1 MVDLQRITKIDGRML
16 RNMIIEGSNRLTANK
31 ARIDAL
37 NVFPVPDGDTG
48 TNMSLTALAAA
59 KEVAKMDTDDIFVVS
74 KAAASGALRGGRGNS
89 GVIFSQLFRGFSKA
103 LEGHKSIGIAEIAAG
118 LTGASKTA
126 YKAVMR
132 PQEGTMLTVARHMAE
147 SAEKFARNTKS
158 TRDVGA
164 FLQDVLDEGKIIL
177 GKTPDMLPVLKQ
189 AGVVDSGGEGIIVF
203 FRGMIDGMYARDV
216 QIAVQA
222 VEAQEEQ
229 VSFAALANFSTEE
242 ITFGYCTEFFVNVQN
257 FGFTENDEDNFKAYL
272 ETMGDSIAL
281 VSDDEIV
288 KVHVHTDHPGAVMEK
303 AMEIGPLSN
312 LKIENMRFQHHGAV
326 TFLDGG
332 ENQALFAVPST
343 EQKDLGIVAISSGAG
358 FKQIFE
364 ELGADC
370 IVEGGQTMNPSA
382 EDIASAINQINAP
395 NIIILPNNKNIILAA
410 KQTVH
415 LCPDK
420 NISVIESRNLPQ
432 GIAAMINY
440 MPDNTPEENV
450 MSMEEALNGVTVG
463 QITYAVRDT
472 EIDGQKVKEGDF
484 MGILGGKIVCSHPE
498 INISVKELINT
509 IMADDPDVL
518 TVYLGAD
525 AKDDTAANADIESYI
540 TENYGDCELEIVYG
554 GQPVYHYIF
563 AAE

>member
-1 MVDLQRITKIDGRML
+1 MVDNTQRITKIDGTML

-59 KEVAKMDTDDIFVVS
+59 KEVAKLDTDDVFVVS

-103 LEGHKSIGIAEIAAG
+103 LEGHSSIGITEITAG
-118 LTGASKTA
+118 LVGASKTA

-147 SAEKFARNTKS
+147 SAEKFARNSKGTK
-158 TRDVGA
+158 DVGA

-177 GKTPDMLPVLKQ
+177 SKTPDMLPVLKQ
-189 AGVVDSGGEGIIVF
+189 AGVVDSGGEGIVVF
-203 FRGMIDGMYARDV
+203 FRGMLDGMYAKNV
-216 QIAVQA
+216 QLAAQA
-222 VEAQEEQ
+222 AEPQEEQ
-229 VSFAALANFSTEE
+229 VSFSALANFSTEE
-242 ITFGYCTEFFVNVQN
+242 ITFGYCTEFFINVE
-257 FGFTENDEDNFKAYL
+257 GFTEADEDSFKAYL

-312 LKIENMRFQHHGAV
+312 LKIENMRFQHHGAI
-326 TFLDGG
+326 TFMDGG
-332 ENQALFAVPST
+332 ENLMPPATISEP
-343 EQKDLGIVAISSGAG
+343 KDLGIVAISSGAG

-364 ELGADC
+364 ELGVDR

-382 EDIASAINQINAP
+382 EDIVSAINQINAP

-410 KQTVH
+410 KQTAH
-415 LCPDK
+415 LCPEK

-440 MPDNTPEENV
+440 MPDNSPKDNV
-450 MSMEEALNGVTVG
+450 KSMEGALDDVTVG

-472 EIDGQKVKEGDF
+472 EMDGQKVKEGDF
-484 MGILGGKIVCSHPE
+484 MGLLGGKIVCSHQDSD
-498 INISVKELINT
+498 ISVKELINT
-509 IMADDPDVL
+509 IMADSPDVL
-518 TVYLGAD
+518 TVYLGED
-525 AKDDTAANADIESYI
+525 AKDDAANKDIETYVN
-540 TENYGDCELEIVYG
+540 ENYEDCELEIVYG

>member
-1 MVDLQRITKIDGRML
+1 MVDKTQRITKIDGKML

-59 KEVAKMDTDDIFVVS
+59 KEVEKLDTDDIFTVS

-103 LEGHKSIGIAEIAAG
+103 LEGYKSAGISEITAAFSN
-118 LTGASKTA
+118 ASKTA

-147 SAEKFARNTKS
+147 SAEKFVRSPRGSK
-158 TRDVGA
+158 DVGA

-177 GKTPDMLPVLKQ
+177 NKTPDMLPVLKQ
-189 AGVVDSGGEGIIVF
+189 AGVVDSGGEGIVCF
-203 FRGMIDGMYARDV
+203 FRGAIDGMNLKDV
-216 QIAVQA
+216 KLAA
-222 VEAQEEQ
+222 AAAEPQEEQ

-242 ITFGYCTEFFVNVQN
+242 ITFGYCTEFFINVE
-257 FGFTENDEDNFKAYL
+257 GFTEDNEDSFKAYL

-326 TFLDGG
+326 TFLDSSQ
-332 ENQALFAVPST
+332 NQTLFTAPA
-343 EQKDLGIVAISSGAG
+343 EEKNLGIVSISSGEG
-358 FKQIFE
+358 FKRIFE
-364 ELGADC
+364 ELGADY

-382 EDIASAINQINAP
+382 EDIASAINKINAP

-415 LCPDK
+415 LCPEK
-420 NISVIESRNLPQ
+420 NIFVIESRNLPQ

-440 MPDNTPEENV
+440 MSDSPPEENV
-450 MSMEEALNGVTVG
+450 KSMEEALDEVTVG

-472 EIDGQKVKEGDF
+472 EMDGQKVKEGDF

-498 INISVKELINT
+498 LNISVKELINT
-509 IMADDPDVL
+509 IMADEPDVL
-518 TVYLGAD
+518 TVYLGED
-525 AKDDTAANADIESYI
+525 AKDDTAANADIENYVN
-540 TENYGDCELEIVYG
+540 ENYGDCELEIVMG
-554 GQPVYHYIF
+554 GQPIYHYIF

>member
-1 MVDLQRITKIDGRML
+1 MADLQRISKIDGKML

-59 KEVAKMDTDDIFVVS
+59 REVEKLDTSDIFAVS

-103 LEGHKSIGIAEIAAG
+103 LEGLKAANTAEVATA
-118 LTGASKTA
+118 LVGASKTA

-147 SAEKFARNTKS
+147 AAEKSARNTKFMNP
-158 TRDVGA
+158 
-164 FLQDVLDEGKIIL
+164 FLQRVLDEGNIIL
-177 GKTPDMLPVLKQ
+177 KQTPEMLPVLKQ
-189 AGVVDSGGEGIIVF
+189 AGVVDSGGEGIVVF
-203 FRGMIDGMYARDV
+203 FRGMIDGMASKDV
-216 QIAVQA
+216 KLVTSAA
-222 VEAQEEQ
+222 ETQEEQ
-229 VSFAALANFSTEE
+229 HNFSALANFSTEE
-242 ITFGYCTEFFVNVQN
+242 ITFGYCTEFFINVS
-257 FGFTENDEDNFKAYL
+257 GFTEKAEDKFKAYL

-303 AMEIGPLSN
+303 AMKIGPLSS
-312 LKIENMRFQHHGAV
+312 LKIENMRYQHTEAV
-326 TFLDGG
+326 SFIPAPDPA
-332 ENQALFAVPST
+332 EA
-343 EQKDLGIVAISSGAG
+343 KDLGIVAISSGAG

-364 ELGADC
+364 ELGVDY

-382 EDIASAINQINAP
+382 EDIASAIGKINAP

-415 LCPDK
+415 LCPEK
-420 NISVIESRNLPQ
+420 NISVLESKNLPQ

-440 MPDNTPEENV
+440 MPDIAPEENLV
-450 MSMEEALNGVTVG
+450 SMSEALDDVTVG
-463 QITYAVRDT
+463 QITHAVRDT
-472 EIDGQKVKEGDF
+472 EIDGQTVKEGDF

-509 IMADDPDVL
+509 IMADEPDVL
-518 TVYLGAD
+518 TVYLGED
-525 AKDDTAANADIESYI
+525 AKDANANADIESYV
-540 TENYGDCELEIVYG
+540 TENYENCELEIVSG

>member
-1 MVDLQRITKIDGRML
+1 MVDLQRITKIDGKML

-31 ARIDAL
+31 AYIDAL

-59 KEVAKMDTDDIFVVS
+59 KEVAKQDDDDVFVVS

-103 LEGHKSIGIAEIAAG
+103 LEGHKSIGITEIAAG

-126 YKAVMR
+126 YKAIMR

-147 SAEKFARNTKS
+147 AAEKFARNAKNV
-158 TRDVGA
+158 RDIGT
-164 FLQDVLDEGKIIL
+164 FLEDILDEGKMIL
-177 GKTPDMLPVLKQ
+177 SKTPDMLPVLKQ

-203 FRGMIDGMYARDV
+203 FSGMIDGMYAQNV
-216 QIAVQA
+216 QIAARAAQV
-222 VEAQEEQ
+222 QEEH
-229 VSFAALANFSTEE
+229 VSFTALANFSTKE
-242 ITFGYCTEFFVNVQN
+242 ITFGYCTEFFINAQ
-257 FGFTENDEDNFKAYL
+257 GFTEEDEDKFKAYL
-272 ETMGDSIAL
+272 ETVGDSIAL
-281 VSDDEIV
+281 VSDDEII
-288 KVHVHTDHPGAVMEK
+288 KIHVHTDHPGAVMEK

-312 LKIENMRFQHHGAV
+312 LKIENMRFQHHGVV
-326 TFLDGG
+326 TFLDGV
-332 ENQALFAVPST
+332 ENQALFAAAPA

-395 NIIILPNNKNIILAA
+395 NIVILPNNKNIILAA
-410 KQTVH
+410 KQAVH
-415 LCPDK
+415 LCPNKDV
-420 NISVIESRNLPQ
+420 SVIESRNLPQ
-432 GIAAMINY
+432 GIAAMISY
-440 MPDNTPEENV
+440 MPDSPPEENV
-450 MSMEEALNGVTVG
+450 KNMEETLGDVTVG

-498 INISVKELINT
+498 INISVKELVNT
-509 IMADDPDVL
+509 IMVDDPDIL

-525 AKDDTAANADIESYI
+525 TKDDDAGNADIESYI
-540 TENYGDCELEIVYG
+540 TENYSNCELEIVYG

>member
-1 MVDLQRITKIDGRML
+1 MVNFQKNIKIDGKML

-59 KEVAKMDTDDIFVVS
+59 KEVVKLDTDDVFAVS

-103 LEGHKSIGIAEIAAG
+103 LEGHKSIGIAEITTG
-118 LTGASKTA
+118 LAGASKTA

-147 SAEKFARNTKS
+147 SAEKFARNAKVS
-158 TRDVGA
+158 KDIGL
-164 FLQDVLDEGKIIL
+164 FLQNVLDEGKIIL
-177 GKTPDMLPVLKQ
+177 SKTPDMLPVLKQ
-189 AGVVDSGGEGIIVF
+189 AGVVDSGGEGIVVF
-203 FRGMIDGMYARDV
+203 FRGMLEGMRAENV
-216 QIAVQA
+216 QLVTAA
-222 VEAQEEQ
+222 TEATQEQ

-242 ITFGYCTEFFVNVQN
+242 ITFGYCTEFFINVQN
-257 FGFTENDEDNFKAYL
+257 FTEGDEDGFKAYL

-303 AMEIGPLSN
+303 AMAIGPLSN

-332 ENQALFAVPST
+332 ENQTLFAVPP
-343 EQKDLGIVAISSGAG
+343 EAKDLGIVAISSGAG

-364 ELGADC
+364 ELGVDC
-370 IVEGGQTMNPSA
+370 VVEGGQTMNPSA
-382 EDIASAINQINAP
+382 EDIAQAINQINAP

-410 KQTVH
+410 KQTIH

-432 GIAAMINY
+432 GIAAMINH
-440 MPDNTPEENV
+440 MPDSAPKENIA
-450 MSMEEALNGVTVG
+450 SMTEALDGVTVG
-463 QITYAVRDT
+463 QVTHAVRDT
-472 EIDGQKVKEGDF
+472 EIDGQTVKQGDF
-484 MGILGGKIVCSHPE
+484 MGILSGKIVCSHQE
-498 INISVKELINT
+498 LSIAAKEMINT
-509 IMADDPDVL
+509 IMADEPDVL
-518 TVYLGAD
+518 TVYLGED
-525 AKDDTAANADIESYI
+525 VKENQAANDDLQGYI
-540 TENYGDCELEIVYG
+540 TENYGDCEMEIVVG

>member
-1 MVDLQRITKIDGRML
+1 MVDNKQRIMKIDGKML

-59 KEVAKMDTDDIFVVS
+59 KEVEKLDTDDIFAVS

-103 LEGHKSIGIAEIAAG
+103 LEGHKSAGIMEITAAFAN
-118 LTGASKTA
+118 ASKTA

-147 SAEKFARNTKS
+147 SAEKFARSPRSTK
-158 TRDVGA
+158 DVGA

-177 GKTPDMLPVLKQ
+177 SKTPDMLPVLKQ
-189 AGVVDSGGEGIIVF
+189 AGVVDSGGEGIICF
-203 FRGMIDGMYARDV
+203 FRGAIDGMNLKDV
-216 QIAVQA
+216 KLAAAVA
-222 VEAQEEQ
+222 EPQEEQ

-242 ITFGYCTEFFVNVQN
+242 ITFGYCTEFFINVQ
-257 FGFTENDEDNFKAYL
+257 GFTEDNEDSFKAYL
-272 ETMGDSIAL
+272 ETIGDSIAL

-288 KVHVHTDHPGAVMEK
+288 KVHVHTDHPGAVMEE
-303 AMEIGPLSN
+303 AMKIGPLSN

-326 TFLDGG
+326 TFLDSSQ
-332 ENQALFAVPST
+332 NQTLFTAPA
-343 EQKDLGIVAISSGAG
+343 EEKNLGIVSISTGAG

-382 EDIASAINQINAP
+382 EDIASAINKINAP

-415 LCPDK
+415 LCPEK
-420 NISVIESRNLPQ
+420 NISVVESRNLPQ

-440 MPDNTPEENV
+440 MPDNTPEENLK
-450 MSMEEALNGVTVG
+450 SMEDALGDVTVG

-472 EIDGQKVKEGDF
+472 EMDGQKVKEGDF

-498 INISVKELINT
+498 LNISVKELINT
-509 IMADDPDVL
+509 IMADEPDVL
-518 TVYLGAD
+518 TVYLGEN
-525 AKDDTAANADIESYI
+525 AKDNTAANADIESYVN
-540 TENYGDCELEIVYG
+540 ENYSDCELEIVLG